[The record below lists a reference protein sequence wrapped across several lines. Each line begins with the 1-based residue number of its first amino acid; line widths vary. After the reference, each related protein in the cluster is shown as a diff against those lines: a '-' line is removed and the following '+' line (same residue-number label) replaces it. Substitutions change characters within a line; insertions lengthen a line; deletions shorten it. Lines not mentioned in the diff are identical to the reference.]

1 MQWSVFN
8 DDIDGEIKRKQFDAL
23 KKRLGNWFRH
33 RYQYVNSNKQA
44 NGIVKDIISAMVETA
59 SIGSKNQKMTAMK
72 LYRERNWDSSLKEEF
87 QGEWDE
93 FKKANEVTSDRDRLK
108 HCNRFIK
115 RKFGEETD
123 EYIAEL
129 TTEASRLNKENDRA
143 KKGKA
148 PETPQE
154 FQRAIDDAGKTLYPM
169 AEAIAQSLG
178 TVVVIMCCGINSD
191 GEIEV
196 QSAQSKTDASCVSSL
211 WPQWDPTNFSIAE
224 KSLKAYGNVF
234 FSKEDRQ
241 ARIIVPEDDVI
252 DISDSEDEAA
262 KPSDAASMPEA
273 RATKSPSSSSSIPA
287 PPSTPTL
294 TPQTPQNVANDIE
307 DPRAESKVDGEVN
320 LHVTKPSS
328 TSAST
333 TPSSPLILPVT
344 TPTTPKSVPTA
355 TGVSLMTPATSTLST
370 TPESSEGI
378 VSGVTVEDVAVP
390 PAPPSA
396 ERTSPLSTTPDA
408 IGGQVGGLEKEVG
421 DVVVGDVEAAGA
433 AKPVPID
440 LASRAVVRPAPRPVA
455 PKQVQDEPTQSV
467 IPLRSPTKDLKA
479 LIPIDNVGMRSA
491 IDYLSNKAWGEDW
504 YNCIEAL
511 VEFERAKEFP

>member
-1 MQWSVFN
+1 
-8 DDIDGEIKRKQFDAL
+8 
-23 KKRLGNWFRH
+23 
-33 RYQYVNSNKQA
+33 
-44 NGIVKDIISAMVETA
+44 
-59 SIGSKNQKMTAMK
+59 MK

-115 RKFGEETD
+115 RKFGEQTE
-123 EYIAEL
+123 ECIADL
-129 TTEASRLNKENDRA
+129 TSEASRLNKETDRA

-154 FQRAIDDAGKTLYPM
+154 FQRAIDEAGKTLYPM

-241 ARIIVPEDDVI
+241 ARIIVAEDDVI
-252 DISDSEDEAA
+252 DISDGEDEAA
-262 KPSDAASMPEA
+262 KHSDAAMEA
-273 RATKSPSSSSSIPA
+273 HATESSNSSSSNSSSSIPT
-287 PPSTPTL
+287 PPSTSTL
-294 TPQTPQNVANDIE
+294 TPQNFANDNV
-307 DPRAESKVDGEVN
+307 DPRAESEVDGEVN

-328 TSAST
+328 TCTST
-333 TPSSPLILPVT
+333 TPSSPLTLPVT

-355 TGVSLMTPATSTLST
+355 TGVFLTTPGPTEGILGDLEKDGSPVAVEGVPVTPAPTPT
-370 TPESSEGI
+370 TPTAPESPPNTANTPLCPVGSVEEDG
-378 VSGVTVEDVAVP
+378 SPVTLKDVMLPPATPSATPSTPKSLPIATTASSTSAKTIYGRVDATEEDGGDVIGEDIEVAV
-390 PAPPSA
+390 
-396 ERTSPLSTTPDA
+396 ERCEQGNRVCLDA
-408 IGGQVGGLEKEVG
+408 V
-421 DVVVGDVEAAGA
+421 
-433 AKPVPID
+433 AKH
-440 LASRAVVRPAPRPVA
+440 
-455 PKQVQDEPTQSV
+455 VQTR
-467 IPLRSPTKDLKA
+467 L
-479 LIPIDNVGMRSA
+479 
-491 IDYLSNKAWGEDW
+491 YLQ
-504 YNCIEAL
+504 
-511 VEFERAKEFP
+511 